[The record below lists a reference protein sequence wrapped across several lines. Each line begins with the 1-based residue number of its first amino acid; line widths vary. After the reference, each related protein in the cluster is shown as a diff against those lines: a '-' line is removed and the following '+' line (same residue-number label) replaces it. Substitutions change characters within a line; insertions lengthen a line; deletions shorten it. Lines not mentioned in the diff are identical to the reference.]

1 MAKKVLSVV
10 LALVIALGVCAVAVS
25 AATTSELNEILASL
39 PDDYNARFYNDKT
52 VDAISAAKT
61 AAAAAIASGSQSD
74 IDNAYALCEAAKTL
88 VEEKGQ
94 YSIPDPIIPGEV
106 EWRDYSINRD
116 ESKAHAYYKWSSD
129 ASKYLKA
136 GDTFTITISLKTDFY
151 ISTMYTGFA
160 YDATK
165 YEIVDASY
173 SAPCLV
179 ANVLNGVNYKWGRS
193 LSDNSIL
200 DECWPTSWTTE
211 MKDQY
216 NQFCISS
223 IPNFYSSNEDLWMP
237 TDYEELAT
245 VTLKVLDNAADGV
258 GKIFM
263 SSDFTTPFISD
274 SSAVFTN
281 PSTRFTRAAGAKL
294 SEFEPVD
301 ELAGYDQTIA
311 FPEALEYTIGEAPA
325 AADYT
330 YLDAAIASIAD
341 YTESDYTAA
350 SWKVFADAV
359 AAGKAVDRNLT
370 ADSQSVVD
378 AATKAIVDAR
388 EALEFQQA
396 EGCRILSVVPS
407 APVQLAEKTVL
418 DITVE
423 GNPTKV
429 RFVNKDL
436 NTWTYDRNNAYVI
449 DITDNGNGTE
459 TWKLR
464 FNVYAEKSVYSIYAK
479 YAGEGWVEPAYK
491 FALKVNSSSDD
502 KNVYSYEINEC
513 YDGVMYNG
521 VHKLTVVTGAGV
533 YKVQLY
539 KGGNTWTYTANNAT
553 VDYVDGN
560 KVWTIDINFAQLGDQ
575 SYSIRVR
582 TLQSAFEFS
591 DKTINVEVRYK

>member
-74 IDNAYALCEAAKTL
+74 IDSAYALCEAAKTL

-94 YSIPDPIIPGEV
+94 YYAPDPMIPGV
-106 EWRDYSINRD
+106 GEWKDYPINRD
-116 ESKAHAYYKWSSD
+116 ESKAHAYYQWSTD

-136 GDTFTITISLKTDFY
+136 GDTFTLSIKLKTDFY
-151 ISTMYTGFA
+151 ISSMYLGFA

-165 YEIVDASY
+165 FEIIDAKS
-173 SAPCLV
+173 SDAILQS
-179 ANVLNGVNYKWGRS
+179 LMSNGFNYKWGRS
-193 LSDNSIL
+193 VTDDSIL
-200 DECWPTSWTTE
+200 SEYWPSSWTDA
-211 MKDQY
+211 MKEQY
-216 NQFCISS
+216 NQFCVS
-223 IPNFYSSNEDLWMP
+223 YSTNTTDNDIWMP
-237 TDYEELAT
+237 TDFEDAVT
-245 VTLKVLDNAADGV
+245 VTFKVLDNVTDGT
-258 GKIFM
+258 GKIYM
-263 SSDFTTPFISD
+263 SKEFTTPFISD
-274 SSAVFTN
+274 DADYTE
-281 PSTRFTRAAGAKL
+281 PSIRFDRASGFKHADFVL
-294 SEFEPVD
+294 PD
-301 ELAGYDQTIA
+301 ECASYDQTIA
-311 FPEALEYTIGEAPA
+311 FPEDINLTIGEAPA

-560 KVWTIDINFAQLGDQ
+560 KVWTINMNFAQLGDQ

>member
-25 AATTSELNEILASL
+25 AATTSELNKILASL

-74 IDNAYALCEAAKTL
+74 IDSAYALCEAAKTL

-151 ISTMYTGFA
+151 ISSMFTSFA

-165 YEIVDASY
+165 YEIIDAAY

-179 ANVLNGVNYKWGRS
+179 ANELNGVNYKWGRS
-193 LSDNSIL
+193 VSNDSIL

-211 MKDQY
+211 MRNKY

-223 IPNFYSSNEDLWMP
+223 IPNNTNNDLWMP
-237 TDYEELAT
+237 TDYEELVT
-245 VTLKVLDNAADGV
+245 VTVKVLDNAADGV

-281 PSTRFTRAAGAKL
+281 PSTRFVRAAGAKH
-294 SEFEPVD
+294 SQFEPVD
-301 ELAGYDQTIA
+301 ELANYDQTIA

-325 AADYT
+325 AADYKA
-330 YLDAAIASIAD
+330 LNKAIASKAD

-350 SWKVFADAV
+350 SWKAFADAV
-359 AAGKAVDRNLT
+359 AAGEKVDRTLT
-370 ADSQSVVD
+370 SDKQSVVD

-418 DITVE
+418 DITVK
-423 GNPTKV
+423 GTPTKL

-436 NTWTYDRNNAYVI
+436 NTWTFDRNNPAVVS
-449 DITDNGNGTE
+449 ITDNGNGTE

-464 FNVYAEKSVYSIYAK
+464 FNVYLEKAVYSIYARF
-479 YAGEGWVEPAYK
+479 ADEGWVEPAYK
-491 FALKVNSSSDD
+491 YVLKVDSSSDD
-502 KNVYSYEINEC
+502 KNVYSYEIDEC

-560 KVWTIDINFAQLGDQ
+560 KVWTINMNFAQLGDQ

>member
-25 AATTSELNEILASL
+25 AATTSELNKILASL

-74 IDNAYALCEAAKTL
+74 IDSAYALCEAAKTL

-151 ISTMYTGFA
+151 ISSMFTSFA

-165 YEIVDASY
+165 YEIIDAAY

-179 ANVLNGVNYKWGRS
+179 ANELNGVNYKWGRS
-193 LSDNSIL
+193 VSNDSIL

-211 MKDQY
+211 MRNKY

-223 IPNFYSSNEDLWMP
+223 IPNNTNNDLWMP
-237 TDYEELAT
+237 TDYEELVT
-245 VTLKVLDNAADGV
+245 VTVKVLDNAADGV

-281 PSTRFTRAAGAKL
+281 PSTRFVRAAGAKH
-294 SEFEPVD
+294 SQFEPVD
-301 ELAGYDQTIA
+301 ELANYDQTIA

-325 AADYT
+325 AADYKA
-330 YLDAAIASIAD
+330 LNKAIASKAD

-359 AAGKAVDRNLT
+359 AAGEKVDRTLT
-370 ADSQSVVD
+370 SDKQSVVD

-396 EGCRILSVVPS
+396 EGCRILSVVPAS
-407 APVQLAEKTVL
+407 PVQLAEKAVL

-423 GNPTKV
+423 GTPTKL

-436 NTWTYDRNNAYVI
+436 NTWTFDRNNPAVVS
-449 DITDNGNGTE
+449 ITDNGNGTE

-464 FNVYAEKSVYSIYAK
+464 FNVYLEKAVYSIYARF
-479 YAGEGWVEPAYK
+479 ADEGWVEPAYK
-491 FALKVNSSSDD
+491 YVLKVDSSSDD
-502 KNVYSYEINEC
+502 KNVYSYEIDEC

-533 YKVQLY
+533 YKLQLY

-553 VDYVDGN
+553 VDYVNGN
-560 KVWTIDINFAQLGDQ
+560 KVWTINMNFAQLGDQ

>member
-74 IDNAYALCEAAKTL
+74 IDSAYALCEAAKTL

-94 YSIPDPIIPGEV
+94 YYAPDPMIPGEG
-106 EWRDYSINRD
+106 EWKDYPINRD
-116 ESKAHAYYKWSSD
+116 ESKAHAYYQWSTD

-136 GDTFTITISLKTDFY
+136 GDTFTLSIKLKTDFY
-151 ISTMYTGFA
+151 ISSMYLGFA

-165 YEIVDASY
+165 FEIIDAKS
-173 SAPCLV
+173 SDAILQS
-179 ANVLNGVNYKWGRS
+179 LMSNGFNYKWGRS
-193 LSDNSIL
+193 VTDDSIL
-200 DECWPTSWTTE
+200 SEYWPSSWTDA
-211 MKDQY
+211 MKEQY
-216 NQFCISS
+216 NQFCVS
-223 IPNFYSSNEDLWMP
+223 YSTNTTDNDIWMP
-237 TDYEELAT
+237 TDFEDAVT
-245 VTLKVLDNAADGV
+245 VTFKVLDNVTDGT
-258 GKIFM
+258 GKIYM
-263 SSDFTTPFISD
+263 SKEFTTPFISD
-274 SSAVFTN
+274 DADYTE
-281 PSTRFTRAAGAKL
+281 PSIRFDRASGSKHADFVL
-294 SEFEPVD
+294 PD
-301 ELAGYDQTIA
+301 ECASYDQTIA
-311 FPEALEYTIGEAPA
+311 FPEDINLTIGEAPA

-560 KVWTIDINFAQLGDQ
+560 KVWTIDMNFAQLGDQ

>member
-74 IDNAYALCEAAKTL
+74 IDSAYALCEAAKTL

-94 YSIPDPIIPGEV
+94 YYAPDPMIPGV
-106 EWRDYSINRD
+106 GEWKDYPINRD
-116 ESKAHAYYKWSSD
+116 ESKAHAYYQWSTD

-136 GDTFTITISLKTDFY
+136 GDTFTLSIKLKTDFY
-151 ISTMYTGFA
+151 ISSMYLGFA

-165 YEIVDASY
+165 FEIIDAKS
-173 SAPCLV
+173 SDAILQS
-179 ANVLNGVNYKWGRS
+179 LMSNGFNYKWGRS
-193 LSDNSIL
+193 VTDNSIL
-200 DECWPTSWTTE
+200 SEYWPSSWTDA
-211 MKDQY
+211 MKEQY
-216 NQFCISS
+216 NQFCVS
-223 IPNFYSSNEDLWMP
+223 YSTNTTDNDIWMP
-237 TDYEELAT
+237 TDFEDAVT
-245 VTLKVLDNAADGV
+245 VTFKVLDNVTDGT
-258 GKIFM
+258 GKIYM
-263 SSDFTTPFISD
+263 SKEFTTPFISD
-274 SSAVFTN
+274 DADYTE
-281 PSTRFTRAAGAKL
+281 PSIRFDRASGFKHADFVL
-294 SEFEPVD
+294 PD
-301 ELAGYDQTIA
+301 ECASYDQTIA
-311 FPEALEYTIGEAPA
+311 FPEDINLTIGEAPA

-491 FALKVNSSSDD
+491 FALKVNSYSDD

-560 KVWTIDINFAQLGDQ
+560 KVWTINMNFAQLGDQ

>member
-1 MAKKVLSVV
+1 MKLN
-10 LALVIALGVCAVAVS
+10 GEF
-25 AATTSELNEILASL
+25 TS
-39 PDDYNARFYNDKT
+39 
-52 VDAISAAKT
+52 
-61 AAAAAIASGSQSD
+61 
-74 IDNAYALCEAAKTL
+74 
-88 VEEKGQ
+88 
-94 YSIPDPIIPGEV
+94 
-106 EWRDYSINRD
+106 
-116 ESKAHAYYKWSSD
+116 
-129 ASKYLKA
+129 
-136 GDTFTITISLKTDFY
+136 
-151 ISTMYTGFA
+151 FA

-165 YEIVDASY
+165 YEIIDAAY

-179 ANVLNGVNYKWGRS
+179 ANELNGVNYKWGRS
-193 LSDNSIL
+193 VSNDSIL

-211 MKDQY
+211 MRNKY

-223 IPNFYSSNEDLWMP
+223 IPNNTNNDLWMP
-237 TDYEELAT
+237 TDYEELVT
-245 VTLKVLDNAADGV
+245 VTVKVLDNAADGV

-281 PSTRFTRAAGAKL
+281 PSTRFVRAAGAKH
-294 SEFEPVD
+294 SQFEPVD
-301 ELAGYDQTIA
+301 ELANYDQTIA

-378 AATKAIVDAR
+378 TATKAIVDAR

-502 KNVYSYEINEC
+502 KNVYSYVIDEC

-560 KVWTIDINFAQLGDQ
+560 KVWTINMNFAQLGDQ

>member
-74 IDNAYALCEAAKTL
+74 IDSAYALCEAAKTL

-94 YSIPDPIIPGEV
+94 YYAPDPMIPGV
-106 EWRDYSINRD
+106 GEWKDYPINRD
-116 ESKAHAYYKWSSD
+116 ESKAHAYYQWSTD

-136 GDTFTITISLKTDFY
+136 GDTFTLSIKLKTDFY
-151 ISTMYTGFA
+151 ISSMYLGFA

-165 YEIVDASY
+165 FEIIDAKS
-173 SAPCLV
+173 SDAILQS
-179 ANVLNGVNYKWGRS
+179 LMSNGFNYKWGRS
-193 LSDNSIL
+193 VTDDSIL
-200 DECWPTSWTTE
+200 SEYWPSSWTDA
-211 MKDQY
+211 MKEQY
-216 NQFCISS
+216 NQFCVS
-223 IPNFYSSNEDLWMP
+223 YSTNTTDNDIWMP
-237 TDYEELAT
+237 TDFEDAVT
-245 VTLKVLDNAADGV
+245 VTFKVLDNVTDGT
-258 GKIFM
+258 GKIYM
-263 SSDFTTPFISD
+263 SKEFTTPFISD
-274 SSAVFTN
+274 DADYTE
-281 PSTRFTRAAGAKL
+281 PIIRFDRASGSKHADFVL
-294 SEFEPVD
+294 PD
-301 ELAGYDQTIA
+301 ERASYDQTIA
-311 FPEALEYTIGEAPA
+311 FPEDINLTIGEAPA

-560 KVWTIDINFAQLGDQ
+560 KVWTIDMNFAQLGDQ